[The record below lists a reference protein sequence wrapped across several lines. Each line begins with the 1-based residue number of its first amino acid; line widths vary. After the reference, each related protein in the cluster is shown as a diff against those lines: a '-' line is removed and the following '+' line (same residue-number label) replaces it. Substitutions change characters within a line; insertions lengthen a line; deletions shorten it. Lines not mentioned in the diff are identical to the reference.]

1 MKATLMN
8 EEKRVTRSLPFR
20 GAELAALR
28 KALTLGQQLHFTPSR
43 ELERFEVS
51 LPEDLGKIQAGL
63 QREYLVLWYRAVK
76 SLITD
81 QEPLAWINTPTDMY
95 VSPRFGQD
103 YRLAQA
109 VRGLLERPLWHFMAD
124 QGRRVSCIFCGR
136 TLDIPSSRM
145 LGYGPVCAE
154 HLGLY
159 WFPS

>member
-1 MKATLMN
+1 MKAIFMN
-8 EEKRVTRSLPFR
+8 DEKLVTRSLPFR

-28 KALTLGQQLHFTPSR
+28 KALTLGQELHFTPSR

-63 QREYLVLWYRAVK
+63 QRDYLVLWYRAVK

-103 YRLAQA
+103 YRLARA
-109 VRGLLERPLWHFMAD
+109 VRELLERPLWHFMAD
-124 QGRRVSCIFCGR
+124 QGRRVSCMFCGR
-136 TLDIPSSRM
+136 DLEVVSSCN
-145 LGYGPVCAE
+145 LGYGPVCARS
-154 HLGLY
+154 LGLY
-159 WFPS
+159 WFRS